1 MAVGGT
7 PPIPVLSESVLSES
21 VLVAEATPASL
32 FFCNFTQH
40 GDYVHI
46 SSTPPATSSGHGWW
60 ENIDCKA
67 TKAVITVELQVKK
80 NGAWVTVATG
90 TKTVGPGGGSSNRAV
105 GRALCA
111 DRAPNWWRSV
121 IDVDLV
127 DTADAA
133 DAGNKLTTPET
144 VVACGA

>member
-1 MAVGGT
+1 
-7 PPIPVLSESVLSES
+7 
-21 VLVAEATPASL
+21 L

-46 SSTPPATSSGHGWW
+46 SSTAPATASAHGWW
-60 ENIDCKA
+60 ENMDCKA
-67 TKAVITVELQVKK
+67 TKAVVTVELQIKK
-80 NGAWVTVATG
+80 NGKWATVATG
-90 TKTVGPGGGSSNRAV
+90 SKTVGPGGGSSNRAV

-111 DRAPNWWRSV
+111 NRTPYWWRSV

-127 DTADAA
+127 GTA

-144 VVACGA
+144 VVTCGV